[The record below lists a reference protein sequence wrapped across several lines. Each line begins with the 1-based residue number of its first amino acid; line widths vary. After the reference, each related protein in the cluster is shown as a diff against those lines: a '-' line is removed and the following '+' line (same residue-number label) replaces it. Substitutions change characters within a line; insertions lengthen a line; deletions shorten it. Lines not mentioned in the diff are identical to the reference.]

1 MAAAKVKVEVVTS
14 FIDKHSGEVH
24 KVGEVM
30 SITRKRLDEIASVD
44 PDLVREYVEPEQ
56 TQGNQPDDAQPQD
69 EVAEQ
74 EHE

>member
-24 KVGEVM
+24 KAGEVM
-30 SITRKRLDEIASVD
+30 SITRKRLDEIAGVD
-44 PDLVREYVEPEQ
+44 PNLVREYVEPEQ
-56 TQGNQPDDAQPQD
+56 PDDQQPQD

-74 EHE
+74 KQE

>member
-24 KVGEVM
+24 KAGEVM

-44 PDLVREYVEPEQ
+44 PELVREYVEP
-56 TQGNQPDDAQPQD
+56 DDQQPQD
-69 EVAEQ
+69 EAAEQ
-74 EHE
+74 KQE

>member
-30 SITRKRLDEIASVD
+30 SVTRKRLDEIASVD
-44 PDLVREYVEPEQ
+44 PNLVREYVEPEQ
-56 TQGNQPDDAQPQD
+56 PDDEQPQD
-69 EVAEQ
+69 EVAEDKQ
-74 EHE
+74 E

>member
-14 FIDKHSGEVH
+14 FIDKHSQEVH
-24 KVGEVM
+24 KAGEVM

-44 PDLVREYVEPEQ
+44 SNLVREYVEP
-56 TQGNQPDDAQPQD
+56 DDERPQD

-74 EHE
+74 KQE

>member
-14 FIDKHSGEVH
+14 FIDKHSSEVH
-24 KVGEVM
+24 KAGEVM

-56 TQGNQPDDAQPQD
+56 TEGNQPDDAQPQD
-69 EVAEQ
+69 EVADQKQ
-74 EHE
+74 E